1 MKVWIVYNAW
11 EWNGS
16 SDDFRN
22 CYLESVEKIVD
33 SEEKAIKYN
42 AAINSAAALIVS
54 ATTPEEM
61 VIEARYIS
69 AKSLIATERRE
80 EAAPYLKAISEFK
93 LNPYGAE
100 AYYMLI
106 QETFDKGNF
115 DEVENMVY
123 DFSDSNTD
131 QLYWLA
137 RSFIVLGDSFAER
150 DEMEQAEATFRSIRS
165 DYTPAS
171 DTDDIYEQ
179 VDMRL
184 GKLDKMKS
192 SNE

>member
-1 MKVWIVYNAW
+1 MC
-11 EWNGS
+11 G
-16 SDDFRN
+16 
-22 CYLESVEKIVD
+22 
-33 SEEKAIKYN
+33 KYN

-80 EAAPYLKAISEFK
+80 EAAPYLKEISEFK

-137 RSFIVLGDSFAER
+137 RSFIVLGDAFAER
-150 DEMEQAEATFRSIRS
+150 GEMEQAEATFRSIRS

-184 GKLDKMKS
+184 GKLEKMKS

>member
-1 MKVWIVYNAW
+1 
-11 EWNGS
+11 
-16 SDDFRN
+16 
-22 CYLESVEKIVD
+22 
-33 SEEKAIKYN
+33 
-42 AAINSAAALIVS
+42 
-54 ATTPEEM
+54 
-61 VIEARYIS
+61 
-69 AKSLIATERRE
+69 
-80 EAAPYLKAISEFK
+80 
-93 LNPYGAE
+93 
-100 AYYMLI
+100 MLI

-137 RSFIVLGDSFAER
+137 RSFIVLGDAFAER
-150 DEMEQAEATFRSIRS
+150 GEMEQAEATFRSIRS

-184 GKLDKMKS
+184 GKLEKMKS